1 MDNPNI
7 TLDHLFAKAKMSMK
21 NYEDRQKK
29 MKLKAKKKCQTIKY
43 QSSTASAKQP
53 HRSLRRQVSSACDHG
68 KNCISASTATL
79 SDDTPLKQYA
89 ITTSSSEAPKGS
101 PIKYPSFASPTFK
114 TSSTSYATS
123 SAANE
128 VESRRQKEKEAL
140 AKLKATLKAINSKTK
155 DESASPN
162 FKPLTWAKSSF
173 TLPSSKNGEIANDE
187 ESIQTGTKK
196 RKPCT
201 TYQQEDKA
209 SFAIATNVNSIE
221 TIASMTRPVHS
232 EAISISTSVAA
243 SLSLPLPSSSSFP
256 FHYNARSTTRQ
267 VNSNQQGTSRT
278 NFFMGRPKWSK
289 EEVAGLVEFAD
300 KWITPDVMDSCSKR
314 QRKM

>member
-1 MDNPNI
+1 M
-7 TLDHLFAKAKMSMK
+7 
-21 NYEDRQKK
+21 
-29 MKLKAKKKCQTIKY
+29 
-43 QSSTASAKQP
+43 
-53 HRSLRRQVSSACDHG
+53 
-68 KNCISASTATL
+68 
-79 SDDTPLKQYA
+79 
-89 ITTSSSEAPKGS
+89 
-101 PIKYPSFASPTFK
+101 
-114 TSSTSYATS
+114 
-123 SAANE
+123 
-128 VESRRQKEKEAL
+128 

-243 SLSLPLPSSSSFP
+243 SLSPSFPPSSSFIS
-256 FHYNARSTTRQ
+256 HYNARS
-267 VNSNQQGTSRT
+267 NSNQQGTSRT
-278 NFFMGRPKWSK
+278 NFFMSRPKWSK

-300 KWITPDVMDSCSKR
+300 KWITPDVIDSCSKR
-314 QRKM
+314 QRKIKM